1 MGSLWLA
8 TGLCQFGLCQFGLP
22 AYRSTFNKGT
32 VAIRSFSDTLRRSV
46 KGLKNFRMASTR
58 LFSKRREHFRS
69 AGWKIGLG
77 KFRQFDPNAHHR
89 VLGDRF
95 EAQVPFP
102 TVDQRRDQIL
112 FGRELIEITFGVFL
126 ELDLGFKVVGK
137 AFLDPIVR
145 FGAMLGGDF
154 LEFLP
159 ALCKA
164 FLILGGLQL
173 QVARDFLA
181 KIDATL
187 KDAGKRVVVLGA
199 DRVEFMVVAAGALD
213 RQAHQSP
220 EGRVDPIVDDIVLD
234 RQEAASES

>member
-1 MGSLWLA
+1 M
-8 TGLCQFGLCQFGLP
+8 
-22 AYRSTFNKGT
+22 
-32 VAIRSFSDTLRRSV
+32 
-46 KGLKNFRMASTR
+46 
-58 LFSKRREHFRS
+58 
-69 AGWKIGLG
+69 
-77 KFRQFDPNAHHR
+77 
-89 VLGDRF
+89 
-95 EAQVPFP
+95 
-102 TVDQRRDQIL
+102 DQRRDQVL

-126 ELDLGFKVVGK
+126 ELDLGLKVVGK

-154 LEFLP
+154 LEFRP

-181 KIDATL
+181 KIDAAL

-213 RQAHQSP
+213 RQTHQSP

-234 RQEAASES
+234 RQEAASEG